1 MKFRLNKLTFLLATC
16 VYGVSFAQ
24 AESVPAAAAAP
35 AQAASGTTAT
45 PAHTAAT
52 GNKLEA
58 TVVTATRTARMTDE
72 TPGATYVVT
81 QDQMQSRNLKTLDEA
96 VNNIPGVF
104 STRSKGM
111 MDTSAAISLRGMPNS
126 ASTSRT
132 LVMIDGMPINSGYTG
147 GVNFAGI
154 NGSDFSRVEV
164 ALGAA
169 ASLYGN
175 SAMGGVVN
183 YVSQMPQEREF
194 TYKLGY
200 GSSLD
205 SETAMQNLKRVY
217 VSYGDKLANV
227 LSLFAS
233 FSGADTDG
241 YRTTL
246 AQMKTLPAGTV
257 GGYASTTVT
266 GAPQYVVGEA
276 GTNQWREGSVTLRAA
291 LDLPNN
297 GQWRLGFSRNQYENE
312 YGAPITYLRNAS
324 TGAEVFPFLNGAGA
338 G

>member
-1 MKFRLNKLTFLLATC
+1 MKFRLNKLTFILATC

-45 PAHTAAT
+45 PAHKAAT

-126 ASTSRT
+126 ASASRT

-183 YVSQMPQEREF
+183 YVSQMPQER
-194 TYKLGY
+194 
-200 GSSLD
+200 
-205 SETAMQNLKRVY
+205 
-217 VSYGDKLANV
+217 
-227 LSLFAS
+227 
-233 FSGADTDG
+233 
-241 YRTTL
+241 
-246 AQMKTLPAGTV
+246 
-257 GGYASTTVT
+257 
-266 GAPQYVVGEA
+266 
-276 GTNQWREGSVTLRAA
+276 
-291 LDLPNN
+291 
-297 GQWRLGFSRNQYENE
+297 
-312 YGAPITYLRNAS
+312 
-324 TGAEVFPFLNGAGA
+324 
-338 G
+338 